1 MDKRKGKIVAKV
13 IAIVIFLVIL
23 YAFMPYITNF
33 IENPPSLASYTITSG
48 LDFEFEREI
57 NIDAQGTY
65 TLNLTIPLNNTFQ
78 HVIVEDL
85 SGLNKDVVKRY
96 NRTMWSYDL
105 QNNANLKI
113 VYRGNISAKIW
124 NIEDSLDVDAIPP
137 NLKDQYNHNESIRVY
152 DENLGRY
159 VNKDVIQPS
168 KFRHLTEKLTN
179 NDTNVVE
186 KLRTIYDIIIDNFKY
201 QTQRSGSPSS
211 AVETWNK
218 KEGDCDELS
227 FVFVSM
233 ARSIGIPAR
242 VEYGL
247 VYAQNTWGPHAWVNV
262 PIPTSDGVVWADI
275 DVTVEVGGENVG
287 RGFLI
292 RNADRLTEWYEDGNS
307 QHLTEYYS
315 FIKGYYTS
323 LHYSED
329 VNVIKMNKLG
339 EITIPV
345 KEAQLPQWL
354 MILIIG
360 LIILAV
366 FIIIIRY

>member
-1 MDKRKGKIVAKV
+1 MEKGKGKIIAKV
-13 IAIVIFLVIL
+13 IAVVIFLVIL
-23 YAFMPYITNF
+23 YAFMPYITGI
-33 IENPPSLASYTITSG
+33 IENPPSLASYTIPSG
-48 LDFEFEREI
+48 IEFEFERDI
-57 NIDAQGTY
+57 NIEAVGTY
-65 TLNLTIPLNNTFQ
+65 TLNLTIPTNNTFQ
-78 HVIVEDL
+78 HVSVIDY
-85 SGLNKDVVKRY
+85 SGVGKEIIQKYNKTIWK
-96 NRTMWSYDL
+96 YDL
-105 QNNANLKI
+105 KNNANLKI
-113 VYRGNISAKIW
+113 VYKGNLTAKIW
-124 NIEDSLDVDAIPP
+124 DIEDSLDVDAIPS
-137 NLKDQYNHNESIRVY
+137 NLKQQYNHNESIRVY
-152 DENLGRY
+152 DEQTGNY
-159 VNKDVIQPS
+159 INKDVIEPHAFQ
-168 KFRHLTEKLTN
+168 HLTQKLTQ
-179 NDTNVVE
+179 NDTNVLE
-186 KLRTIYDIIIDNFKY
+186 KLRTIYDIIVGNFQYK
-201 QTQRSGSPSS
+201 TQRSGSPSS

-247 VYAQNTWGPHAWVNV
+247 VYLQNSWGPHAWISA
-262 PIPTSDGVVWADI
+262 PIPTSKGIIWVNI

-292 RNADRLTEWYEDGNS
+292 RNADRLTEWCEDGNS

-323 LHYSED
+323 LHYSE
-329 VNVIKMNKLG
+329 NVKIIKMEKLG

-360 LIILAV
+360 IIILAV
-366 FIIIIRY
+366 FVIIIRF